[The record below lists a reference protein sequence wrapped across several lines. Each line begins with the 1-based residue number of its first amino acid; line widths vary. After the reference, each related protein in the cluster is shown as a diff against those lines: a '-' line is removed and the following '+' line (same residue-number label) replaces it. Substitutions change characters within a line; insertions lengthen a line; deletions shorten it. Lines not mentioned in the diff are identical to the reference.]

1 MSNMEHIAGYQ
12 FREKLLYVIDL
23 DERGWFK
30 AHVENQN
37 GKEVFFL
44 SNEDEGGWP
53 NGNLDLVEDGYMRH
67 GRDIDGLHEY
77 LQKVGLAG
85 PRSTLAFAH

>member
-1 MSNMEHIAGYQ
+1 MEQIVGYQ

-23 DERGWFK
+23 DERGLFK

-37 GKEVFFL
+37 GKEIFSL

-53 NGNLDLVEDGYMRH
+53 GGDLDLVEDGYMRH
-67 GRDIDGLHEY
+67 ALDVRGLHEY
-77 LQKVGLAG
+77 LQMVGFAG
-85 PRSTLAFAH
+85 PRSTLDLVH

>member
-1 MSNMEHIAGYQ
+1 MEQIVGYQ

-23 DERGWFK
+23 DERGLFK

-37 GKEVFFL
+37 GKEIFTL

-53 NGNLDLVEDGYMRH
+53 GGNLGLVEDGYMRH
-67 GRDIDGLHEY
+67 AHDVRGLHEY
-77 LQKVGLAG
+77 LREVGLAG
-85 PRSTLAFAH
+85 PRSTLEFAH

>member
-1 MSNMEHIAGYQ
+1 MGTFAGYQ

-23 DERGWFK
+23 DERGLFK

-37 GKEVFFL
+37 GKEIFSL

-53 NGNLDLVEDGYMRH
+53 GGDLDLIEDGYMRH
-67 GRDIDGLHEY
+67 ARDVRGLHEY
-77 LQKVGLAG
+77 LQEVGLAG
-85 PRSTLAFAH
+85 PRSTLELAH